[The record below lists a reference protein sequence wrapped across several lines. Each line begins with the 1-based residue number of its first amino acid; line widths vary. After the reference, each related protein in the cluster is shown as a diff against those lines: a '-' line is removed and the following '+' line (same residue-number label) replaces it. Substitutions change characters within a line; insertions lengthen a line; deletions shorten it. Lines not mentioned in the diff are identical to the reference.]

1 MTEKS
6 LDELIRDFD
15 ALKKSELKTQAH
27 YEALA
32 KRKEQLKEELQA
44 IETEL
49 RDFPRFYTQDC
60 LSPLAMDIANKLVK
74 LRSGDESSN

>member
-6 LDELIRDFD
+6 LDDLIRDFD

-27 YEALA
+27 YEALVR
-32 KRKEQLKEELQA
+32 RKEQLKEELQA

-49 RDFPRFYTQDC
+49 RYFPRFYTQDC

-74 LRSGDESSN
+74 LKEGEK